1 MAGQY
6 LRFDEVED
14 VLSSLDLLAH
24 CAPLLSKKP
33 SYWKWAI
40 ISGHAAL
47 QGAMVCAL
55 HDTSNLSVLD
65 KISTRKMREW
75 LDQPTEDPPQERLAY
90 FNTLLE
96 RCRAS
101 DHMKG
106 QPLNL
111 SPSQLK
117 DIGRLH
123 NEFRNGFTHFVPQG
137 WSIAKAGLPR
147 IVCAAVDATETLM
160 AHPNVTYKLTGNRR
174 RRLASSLAIV
184 RRRLG

>member
-1 MAGQY
+1 
-6 LRFDEVED
+6 
-14 VLSSLDLLAH
+14 
-24 CAPLLSKKP
+24 
-33 SYWKWAI
+33 
-40 ISGHAAL
+40 
-47 QGAMVCAL
+47 
-55 HDTSNLSVLD
+55 VLD

-123 NEFRNGFTHFVPQG
+123 NEFRNGFTHFLCA
-137 WSIAKAGLPR
+137 SGLEYSKGRTTPYR
-147 IVCAAVDATETLM
+147 LRGC
-160 AHPNVTYKLTGNRR
+160 RR
-174 RRLASSLAIV
+174 H
-184 RRRLG
+184 